1 MNKLLLRKQDRSL
14 VEVNEIPGVK
24 VQFIGNDSTVTIS
37 ESSLFKNVTLRL
49 APKSMVDIGTPYKWG
64 INNLVVE
71 MGGAGI
77 RKSLKIGNGV
87 SISSATLMMQNESDL
102 SIEIGDDC
110 LFSSGVVI
118 RPGDGH
124 RIFDAETG
132 ILLNRTQK
140 VVLERKVWIGS
151 GVTILKGVHLQPE
164 TIVGSQSLVTRGHY
178 PPNIAM
184 GGNPAKEIRRGVKW
198 SFDFLPTD

>member
-1 MNKLLLRKQDRSL
+1 MNKLLLRKSDGTLS
-14 VEVNEIPGVK
+14 EVSEIPGIK
-24 VQFIGNDSTVTIS
+24 VQFMGEGSTVTIS

-49 APKSMVDIGTPYKWG
+49 APKSTVDIGTPYKWG

-102 SIEIGDDC
+102 SVEIGDDC
-110 LFSSGVVI
+110 LFSSGIVI

-124 RIFDAETG
+124 QIMDAETG
-132 ILLNRTQK
+132 EVLNRTQK
-140 VVLERKVWIGS
+140 VVLERKVWVGS
-151 GVTILKGVHLQPE
+151 GVTILKGAHLRPE
-164 TIVGSQSLVTRGHY
+164 TIVGSQSLVTRGDY
-178 PPNIAM
+178 PPNLAM
-184 GGNPAKEIRRGVKW
+184 GGNPAKEIRLGVKW